1 MDPPSS
7 KNVSGFRL
15 SSQEM
20 TPDNVSAMESGTQDG
35 RNMTAPAPS
44 DSKKSQPFQPIMP
57 SGNDM
62 NISILD
68 PSLMKTPFVSS
79 QRYSIQQS
87 EVDQKALLMEITRKD
102 RSKQKPSVFKL
113 KPKIETDLFLP
124 DANNSVIP
132 VAPVTQKNVRKLEP
146 LSLTKRPSKTK
157 QNSPKHQMSPRPGM
171 H

>member
-1 MDPPSS
+1 
-7 KNVSGFRL
+7 
-15 SSQEM
+15 M
-20 TPDNVSAMESGTQDG
+20 TPDNVSAMDSGTQDG

-44 DSKKSQPFQPIMP
+44 ESKKSQPFQPIMP

-102 RSKQKPSVFKL
+102 RSKQKPSVFKP

-124 DANNSVIP
+124 DANPIP

-146 LSLTKRPSKTK
+146 LSLTKRASKTK
-157 QNSPKHQMSPRPGM
+157 QNSPKHQMSPRAGM